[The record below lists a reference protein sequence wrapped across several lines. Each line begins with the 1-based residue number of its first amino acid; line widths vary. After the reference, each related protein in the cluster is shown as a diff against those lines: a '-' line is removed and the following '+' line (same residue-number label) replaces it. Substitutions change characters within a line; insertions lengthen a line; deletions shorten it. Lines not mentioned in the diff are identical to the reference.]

1 MGMGQSCQETPPLS
15 PIREKWHVNQWF
27 GALLVTAA
35 GGPRPSK
42 TYPTEGIMTMTRK
55 MLVLP
60 RASRVLLLL
69 SAVLVSAPGTIV
81 HADPVLTLSVN
92 QTTFRP
98 GDILHVGLQ
107 EENPGAGFYA
117 DLYFGILL
125 PDGVTVFFFTSLSPL
140 NGVLTRVDANPQT
153 FPPLTPYMLISQGL
167 DVTLNDVFVFP
178 FSGSEPLG
186 TYVLFAL
193 LTPPNAFTDG
203 RVDAGDILVIDT
215 TSFTT
220 TTACCRVCTIGQAC
234 GDSCIPVALTCH
246 QPPGCACNG

>member
-60 RASRVLLLL
+60 RAS
-69 SAVLVSAPGTIV
+69 PV
-81 HADPVLTLSVN
+81 H
-92 QTTFRP
+92 
-98 GDILHVGLQ
+98 
-107 EENPGAGFYA
+107 
-117 DLYFGILL
+117 
-125 PDGVTVFFFTSLSPL
+125 
-140 NGVLTRVDANPQT
+140 
-153 FPPLTPYMLISQGL
+153 MLISQGL

-234 GDSCIPVALTCH
+234 GDSCIPVAL
-246 QPPGCACNG
+246 